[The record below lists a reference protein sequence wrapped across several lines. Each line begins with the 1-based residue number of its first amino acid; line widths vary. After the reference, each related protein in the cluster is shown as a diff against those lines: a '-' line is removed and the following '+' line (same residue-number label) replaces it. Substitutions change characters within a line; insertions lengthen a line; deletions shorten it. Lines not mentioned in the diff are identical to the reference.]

1 MSAKATEVVPA
12 PPPLSPA
19 KAKKKSS
26 SGWDRAKSKRRASTL
41 LMLRVKQA
49 KEQME
54 KEMLTE
60 AETIEKD
67 KIGLKFAHI
76 RLGQCTNRST
86 FSSPCCTFIGRP
98 KKSKRY
104 GR

>member
-1 MSAKATEVVPA
+1 MNAKATEVVPA

-76 RLGQCTNRST
+76 MYILKQQIYRLHEAQSMVMD
-86 FSSPCCTFIGRP
+86 SS
-98 KKSKRY
+98 SELLHN
-104 GR
+104 